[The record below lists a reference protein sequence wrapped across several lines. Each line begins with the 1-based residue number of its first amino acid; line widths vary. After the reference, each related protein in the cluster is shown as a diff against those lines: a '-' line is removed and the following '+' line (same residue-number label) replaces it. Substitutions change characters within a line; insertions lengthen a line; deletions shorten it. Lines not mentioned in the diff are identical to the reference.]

1 MCWRLSL
8 TPIQSHTAVLELREL
23 IATRD
28 PLFIDDGDGFA
39 LALNHPAAKETI
51 VEFTQRR
58 TVKIIAGMLLL
69 AAISQPIYT
78 ALYLGAPEIDR
89 QLIWGLEGLL
99 FVLLAAF
106 AGSALVMARRYTLGF
121 SAIAFS
127 AVLNVVQ
134 VGVGLTQFGPF
145 GEAAEANAEFSGVAT
160 SVVAFSFFGYNAA
173 KILLGLAAIVF
184 GMSRMSEGGKVLGS
198 ITVLIGAIAFVANT
212 LVLLFGLQGFLP
224 SPVAG
229 GSGVLA
235 TLLLAIC
242 LFGLRSED

>member
-1 MCWRLSL
+1 M
-8 TPIQSHTAVLELREL
+8 
-23 IATRD
+23 
-28 PLFIDDGDGFA
+28 
-39 LALNHPAAKETI
+39 
-51 VEFTQRR
+51 EFTQSR
-58 TVKIIAGMLLL
+58 TVKTVAILLLL

-78 ALYLGAPEIDR
+78 ALYLGAPDVDR
-89 QLIWGLEGLL
+89 QFLWGLEGLL

-106 AGSALVMARRYTLGF
+106 SGSALVMAKRYTLGF
-121 SAIAFS
+121 SAIAFC

-145 GEAAEANAEFSGVAT
+145 REAAELNPDLSGVAF

-184 GMSRMSEGGKVLGS
+184 GMAKMKQGGKALGGL
-198 ITVLIGAIAFVANT
+198 TALVGVVAFVANT
-212 LVLLFGLQGFLP
+212 LVMMFGLQGFLP

-229 GSGVLA
+229 GSGVVA

-242 LFGLRSED
+242 LFSVSDEA

>member
-1 MCWRLSL
+1 MDL
-8 TPIQSHTAVLELREL
+8 TQ
-23 IATRD
+23 
-28 PLFIDDGDGFA
+28 
-39 LALNHPAAKETI
+39 N
-51 VEFTQRR
+51 R
-58 TVKIIAGMLLL
+58 TVKIVAVLLLL

-89 QLIWGLEGLL
+89 QFLWGLEGLL

-121 SAIAFS
+121 SAIAFA

-145 GEAAEANAEFSGVAT
+145 REAAEANAELGGVAF

-184 GMSRMSEGGKVLGS
+184 GMAKMSEGRKALGGV
-198 ITVLIGAIAFVANT
+198 TVLVGAVAFVANT
-212 LVLLFGLQGFLP
+212 LVMMFGLEGFLP

-235 TLLLAIC
+235 TFLLAIC
-242 LFGLRSED
+242 LFRLSSED